1 MTNSSSLSRAE
12 WVFSGLTALMMA
24 GSVLHATVEI
34 HWRNAAVLIFMT
46 TLSVLGLVL
55 LRRARRSIAAI
66 SAVLDGAAKGD
77 LESRVILLD
86 DAGDVARLAKDT
98 NRVLDV
104 TDAFVREARA
114 TLGCVRD
121 GKNHRRIVETGMI
134 GTYGLASRT
143 MNEAVSAI
151 EGRLRGFS
159 RVMREFEATV
169 GGVTGTLGEAVHGL
183 SRSADQMRVSAD
195 DTEHRTT
202 TIGAAAEETS
212 VTVATVAAATEEL
225 TAAVED
231 IASQAERARTVSDHA
246 NAQARDSR
254 AAIADL
260 THAVGDIVGVVDL
273 IRQVAEQTKLLALNA
288 TIEAAR
294 AGEAG
299 KGFGVV
305 AIEVKALADQTAK
318 ATEAISDRIRA
329 VEERADRCMTSI
341 DGITG
346 VIDEIGS
353 ASAAIAAAVQQQIA
367 ATHEI
372 SRSMQMASTAT
383 DDVSANVTTVVAAAG
398 ATGKAAADVAGASVD
413 LARETERLQDS
424 VQRFLSSAREV
435 AQGSR
440 NAA

>member
-12 WVFSGLTALMMA
+12 WVFAGLTVLMMI
-24 GSVLHATVEI
+24 GSVMHTAVEI
-34 HWRNAAVLIFMT
+34 NLRDAGMLIFMT
-46 TLSVLGLVL
+46 TLSTLGLVL
-55 LRRARRSIAAI
+55 LRRARRSIATI
-66 SAVLDGAAKGD
+66 SAVLEKAAKGD
-77 LESRVILLD
+77 LEARVIKLD
-86 DAGDVARLAKDT
+86 DAGEIGRLAKDT
-98 NRVLDV
+98 NRILDV

-121 GKNHRRIVETGMI
+121 GRNHRRIVETGMV
-134 GTYGLASRT
+134 GTYRHTSRT
-143 MNEAVSAI
+143 MNEAVSSI
-151 EGRLRGFS
+151 ESRLRGFG

-169 GGVTGTLGEAVHGL
+169 GRVTGSLGEAVHGL
-183 SRSADQMRVSAD
+183 SRSADQMRNSAE

-225 TAAVED
+225 TASVED
-231 IASQAERARTVSDHA
+231 IARQADRARMVSE
-246 NAQARDSR
+246 NASDQARDSR
-254 AAIADL
+254 EAIADL
-260 THAVGDIVGVVDL
+260 TRAVGDIVGVIDL

-305 AIEVKALADQTAK
+305 AIEVKALADQTAS
-318 ATEAISDRIRA
+318 ATETIADRIRA
-329 VEERADRCMTSI
+329 VEARADRCMSAI

-353 ASAAIAAAVQQQIA
+353 TSTAISAAVQQQIA

-372 SRSMQMASTAT
+372 SRSMQMASCAT
-383 DDVSANVTTVVAAAG
+383 DDVSSNVTTVVAAAG
-398 ATGKAAADVAGASVD
+398 ATGKAAADVAGASQD
-413 LARETERLQDS
+413 LATQTERLQDS
-424 VQRFLSSAREV
+424 VQRFMMSAREV
-435 AQGSR
+435 TQGAR
-440 NAA
+440 AA

>member
-12 WVFSGLTALMMA
+12 WVFAGLTALMMV
-24 GSVLHATVEI
+24 GSVLHVTVDI
-34 HWRNAAVLIFMT
+34 NLRNAGMLIFMT

-55 LRRARRSIAAI
+55 LRRARRSIAEI
-66 SAVLDGAAKGD
+66 SQVLVRSAKGD
-77 LESRVILLD
+77 LEARVILLD
-86 DAGDVARLAKDT
+86 DAGEIARLAHDT
-98 NRVLDV
+98 NRILDV
-104 TDAFVREARA
+104 SDAFVREARA

-121 GKNHRRIVETGMI
+121 GKNHRRIIETGMV

-151 EGRLRGFS
+151 EGRLRGFG
-159 RVMREFEATV
+159 RVMREFEDTI
-169 GGVTGTLGEAVHGL
+169 GGVTGSLGEAVHGL
-183 SRSADQMRVSAD
+183 SRSADQMRSSAD

-231 IASQAERARTVSDHA
+231 IAQQAERSRVVSDHA
-246 NAQARDSR
+246 HHQATDSR
-254 AAIADL
+254 EAIADL
-260 THAVGDIVGVVDL
+260 THAVGDIVGVLDL

-305 AIEVKALADQTAK
+305 AIEVKALADQTAT
-318 ATEAISDRIRA
+318 ATEAIADRIRA
-329 VEERADRCMTSI
+329 VESRADRCMQSI
-341 DGITG
+341 SGITG
-346 VIDEIGS
+346 VIDEIG
-353 ASAAIAAAVQQQIA
+353 AISAAIAAAVQQQIA

-398 ATGKAAADVAGASVD
+398 ATGRAAADVAGASDD
-413 LARETERLQDS
+413 LAHQTERLQDS
-424 VQRFLSSAREV
+424 VRRFLMSAREV

-440 NAA
+440 SAA

>member
-1 MTNSSSLSRAE
+1 
-12 WVFSGLTALMMA
+12 LTGLMMI

-34 HWRNAAVLIFMT
+34 NWRNAAMLIFMT

-66 SAVLDGAAKGD
+66 SGVLEGAAKGD
-77 LESRVILLD
+77 LERRVILLD
-86 DAGDVARLAKDT
+86 DAGEIARLARDT
-98 NRVLDV
+98 NRILDV

-121 GKNHRRIVETGMI
+121 GRNHRRIIETGMV
-134 GTYGLASRT
+134 GTYGLTSGT
-143 MNEAVSAI
+143 MNQAVSAI
-151 EGRLRGFS
+151 EGRLSGFG
-159 RVMREFEATV
+159 RVMREFEETV
-169 GGVTGTLGEAVHGL
+169 GGVTGSLGEAVLGL
-183 SRSADQMRVSAD
+183 SKSADQMRSSAD

-231 IASQAERARTVSDHA
+231 IAQQAERARAVSEHA
-246 NAQARDSR
+246 NRQAHESRD
-254 AAIADL
+254 AISDL
-260 THAVGDIVGVVDL
+260 TTAVGDIVGVVDL

-299 KGFGVV
+299 RGFGVV
-305 AIEVKALADQTAK
+305 AIEVKALADQTAT
-318 ATEAISDRIRA
+318 ATEAIAERIRA
-329 VEERADRCMTSI
+329 VEARADRCMQSI
-341 DGITG
+341 SGITG

-353 ASAAIAAAVQQQIA
+353 ASTAISAAVQEQIA

-398 ATGKAAADVAGASVD
+398 ATGRAAADVAGASDD
-413 LARETERLQDS
+413 LAHQIERLQAS
-424 VQRFLSSAREV
+424 VRRFLTSAREV

-440 NAA
+440 SAA

>member
-12 WVFSGLTALMMA
+12 WVFAGLTALLML

-34 HWRNAAVLIFMT
+34 NWRNAAMLIFMT

-55 LRRARRSIAAI
+55 LRRARRSISEI
-66 SAVLDGAAKGD
+66 SAVLDRAARGD
-77 LESRVILLD
+77 LESRVILLE
-86 DAGDVARLAKDT
+86 DAGEIGRLAKDT
-98 NRVLDV
+98 NRILDV

-121 GKNHRRIVETGMI
+121 GKNHRRIIETGMV
-134 GTYGLASRT
+134 GTYGRASHT

-151 EGRLRGFS
+151 EGRLKGFG
-159 RVMREFEATV
+159 RVMREFETTV
-169 GGVTGTLGEAVHGL
+169 GGVTGSLGEAVHGL

-231 IASQAERARTVSDHA
+231 IASQAERARIVSGHA
-246 NAQARDSR
+246 NAQAHDSR

-318 ATEAISDRIRA
+318 ATEAIGERIRA
-329 VEERADRCMTSI
+329 VESRADRCMESI
-341 DGITG
+341 GGITG
-346 VIDEIGS
+346 VIDEIGV
-353 ASAAIAAAVQQQIA
+353 ASAAISAAVQQQIA

-383 DDVSANVTTVVAAAG
+383 DDVSSNVTTVVAAAG
-398 ATGKAAADVAGASVD
+398 ATGRAAADVAGASVD
-413 LARETERLQDS
+413 LARETERLQES
-424 VQRFLSSAREV
+424 VKRFLVSAREV
-435 AQGSR
+435 TQGSR
-440 NAA
+440 GAA

>member
-12 WVFSGLTALMMA
+12 WVFAGLTALMMI

-34 HWRNAAVLIFMT
+34 HWRNAAMLIFMT

-55 LRRARRSIAAI
+55 LRRARRSIAEI
-66 SAVLDGAAKGD
+66 SAVLDRAAKGD

-86 DAGDVARLAKDT
+86 DQGEVARLAHDA

-121 GKNHRRIVETGMI
+121 GKNHRRIIETGMI
-134 GTYGLASRT
+134 GTYGIASRT

-151 EGRLRGFS
+151 ESRLRGFS
-159 RVMREFEATV
+159 RVMREFEHTV
-169 GGVTGTLGEAVHGL
+169 GTVTGSLGEAVHGL
-183 SRSADQMRVSAD
+183 SRSADQMRSSAD

-231 IASQAERARTVSDHA
+231 IASQAERARAVSEDAHR
-246 NAQARDSR
+246 QAHDSR
-254 AAIADL
+254 DAIADL
-260 THAVGDIVGVVDL
+260 TSAVGDISGVVDL

-329 VEERADRCMTSI
+329 VESRADRCMASI
-341 DGITG
+341 SGITG
-346 VIDEIGS
+346 VIDEIG
-353 ASAAIAAAVQQQIA
+353 AAAAAIAAAVQQQIA

-383 DDVSANVTTVVAAAG
+383 DDVSSNVTTVVAAAG
-398 ATGKAAADVAGASVD
+398 ATGRAAADVAGASVD
-413 LARETERLQDS
+413 LAEQTERLQDS
-424 VQRFLSSAREV
+424 VKRFLLSAREV

-440 NAA
+440 QAA

>member
-12 WVFSGLTALMMA
+12 WVFAGLTLLMMT
-24 GSVLHATVEI
+24 GSVLHITVDLN
-34 HWRNAAVLIFMT
+34 WRNAGMLIFMT
-46 TLSVLGLVL
+46 TLSVLGLIL
-55 LRRARRSIAAI
+55 LRRARRSIAEI
-66 SAVLDGAAKGD
+66 SNVLDRAAKGD
-77 LESRVILLD
+77 LERRVILLD
-86 DAGDVARLAKDT
+86 DAGEIRTLAKDT
-98 NRVLDV
+98 NRILDV

-121 GKNHRRIVETGMI
+121 GRNHRRIVETGMV
-134 GTYGLASRT
+134 GTYGQASRT

-151 EGRLRGFS
+151 EGRLRGFG
-159 RVMREFEATV
+159 RVMREFEETI
-169 GGVTGTLGEAVHGL
+169 GGVTGSLGQAVHGL
-183 SRSADQMRVSAD
+183 SLSADQMRHSAD

-231 IASQAERARTVSDHA
+231 IAQQAERARVVSEHA
-246 NAQARDSR
+246 HDQATDSR
-254 AAIADL
+254 QAISDL
-260 THAVGDIVGVVDL
+260 THAVGDIVGVLDL

-299 KGFGVV
+299 RGFGVV
-305 AIEVKALADQTAK
+305 AIEVKALADQTAT
-318 ATEAISDRIRA
+318 ATEAIADRIRA
-329 VEERADRCMTSI
+329 VESRADRCMESI
-341 DGITG
+341 SGITG
-346 VIDEIGS
+346 VIDEIG
-353 ASAAIAAAVQQQIA
+353 AAAAAISAAVQQQIS

-398 ATGKAAADVAGASVD
+398 ATGRAAADVAGASGD
-413 LARETERLQDS
+413 LAVQTEKLQDS
-424 VQRFLSSAREV
+424 VRRFLMSAREV